1 MSPADSTHLNG
12 DEKDVFLKDSSA
24 RVQILK
30 KALQVQP
37 KPHVSSF
44 GRKQHDN
51 ALEFKHFLTSMGLGR
66 MWYCTISVHRC
77 WFWRRPL
84 RSRPNL
90 LSVVLMASLAGRNT
104 VIPATWSDRMSACEH
119 TQFQR
124 LHVNFWEERFH
135 HHVVFPC

>member
-12 DEKDVFLKDSSA
+12 AGKDEVLKYLSA
-24 RVQILK
+24 RVRILE

-37 KPHVSSF
+37 KPYVSSF
-44 GRKQHDN
+44 GTKGHDD
-51 ALEFKHFLTSMGLGR
+51 AWEFERLVTSMGLGR

-90 LSVVLMASLAGRNT
+90 LSVVLMASLEGRNT
-104 VIPATWSDRMSACEH
+104 VIPATWSDRMSARQH

-135 HHVVFPC
+135 HYAGLPG